1 VLSHSH
7 NQLTDGLFDIES
19 ENTETESELFGRGA
33 FQLRSKK
40 LRERPI
46 VTGLEAEDQEQIR
59 C

>member
-7 NQLTDGLFDIES
+7 NQLTDGLFDIEF

-40 LRERPI
+40 LREHPGQSRIWGSFHWTSVP
-46 VTGLEAEDQEQIR
+46 
-59 C
+59 